1 MQLKDFYYA
10 DKHAVGSKMPILLP
24 SGEDSGEWLQVRGPD
39 CDESIR
45 AARAY
50 SAAVRAIDASLE
62 ELAEACKAKD
72 DYTEWN
78 EQRNYKLED
87 LNRQLAADL
96 VIGWSF
102 EDTFT
107 PEALAELLRQYRG
120 LAPQVATF
128 HTKSRDALNAK

>member
-50 SAAVRAIDASLE
+50 SAVVRSIDASLE